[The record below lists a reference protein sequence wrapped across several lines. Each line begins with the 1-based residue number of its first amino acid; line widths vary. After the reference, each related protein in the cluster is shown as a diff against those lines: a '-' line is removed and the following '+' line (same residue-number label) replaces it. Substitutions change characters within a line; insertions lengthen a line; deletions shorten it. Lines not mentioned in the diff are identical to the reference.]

1 MKFNKLQAA
10 GNDFILIDARSIKG
24 NWSNLARDMCDRHYG
39 VGADGLILVLASDV
53 ADFGMRIINSDGSE
67 AEICGNGLRCF
78 ARYLYDHK
86 MVSGTLI
93 EVGTLSG
100 IRTVQIFPENGVV
113 NKAKVNMGKPRFKPD
128 EIPVNIDDSTLKGDE
143 VDIIS
148 IMDYPITID
157 GNETLLSFVSMGNPH
172 AVQFIDIPVNE
183 YPLITVGPMVENHEL
198 FPQRINF
205 EIARVIDRKN
215 IEARVWER
223 GAGET
228 LACGSGTCA
237 IAVIARMK
245 GYIDNEV
252 DIMLPGGILSVEWD
266 GIGEVHL
273 TGPVDEVFEGEW
285 KNK

>member
-1 MKFNKLQAA
+1 MKFTKLQAT
-10 GNDFILIDARSIKG
+10 GNDFVIIDARALKKD
-24 NWSNLARDMCDRHYG
+24 WSNLAQDICDRHFG
-39 VGADGLILVLASDV
+39 VGADGLILILSSDV

-78 ARYLYDHK
+78 ARYLFDHK
-86 MVSGTLI
+86 LVSGTRI
-93 EVGTLSG
+93 EVGTLAG
-100 IRTVQIFPENGVV
+100 IRTVQIFPENGIV

-128 EIPVNIDDSTLKGDE
+128 EIPVNIEQDSLKGDK
-143 VDIIS
+143 VDIIP
-148 IMDYPITID
+148 IMDYPVTVA
-157 GNETLLSFVSMGNPH
+157 GNHLTLSFVSMGNPH
-172 AVQFIDIPVNE
+172 AVQFVDIPVNE
-183 YPLITVGPMVENHEL
+183 YPLISIGPQVERYKL

-205 EIARVIDRKN
+205 EIARMVDRKK

-245 GYIDNEV
+245 GYIDEEV
-252 DIMLPGGILSVEWD
+252 DIILPGGILSVAWD
-266 GIGEVHL
+266 GIGEVYL
-273 TGPVDEVFEGEW
+273 TGSVDEVFEGEW